1 MAQAVANVV
10 TGQMY
15 RFGDRRTG
23 RRRYG
28 APQRSWPGADNKT
41 WEKQGFPAAPQRELV
56 LRIGGRAGDAGFPR
70 ARSSTRKR
78 NEEGKPES
86 HTASGRRA
94 PRVDLTS
101 LRASRPF
108 ASSLS
113 LGAASGGAHAIKT
126 GTPGGGGYCQG
137 NQVGAP
143 RGHGCSAAFRASSV
157 APSVRGG
164 RFCLRRHS
172 RASRRPWDLDV

>member
-126 GTPGGGGYCQG
+126 GADTQKSHAGAKDKASPIPICKNARQK
-137 NQVGAP
+137 QKATKRKCVG
-143 RGHGCSAAFRASSV
+143 
-157 APSVRGG
+157 
-164 RFCLRRHS
+164 
-172 RASRRPWDLDV
+172 